1 MIPSY
6 NSNSSESVDI
16 KIIEDKTVDFK
27 NELLELRLQVQ
38 QLRETM
44 DYLNRERSRL
54 KSDIEQLKSMIRK
67 N

>member
-16 KIIEDKTVDFK
+16 RIIEDKTVDFK

-38 QLRETM
+38 QLRETI

>member
-1 MIPSY
+1 VIPSY

-16 KIIEDKTVDFK
+16 RIIEDKTVDFK

-38 QLRETM
+38 QLRETI